1 MILGVVAA
9 VINWSSLNLGRRL
22 LALKYKILRN
32 LGLQKLESKESEQ
45 RPCMEVGDKVRGIRG
60 EGDKEVKS

>member
-1 MILGVVAA
+1 MILGVAA

-32 LGLQKLESKESEQ
+32 LGLQKLESKEESEQ
-45 RPCMEVGDKVRGIRG
+45 GPCMEVGDKVRGIRG